1 MAEKLFILSKKK
13 RKNKS
18 YRSLCYKKIHK
29 RKVTGRVDIL
39 WRIFEK
45 IAKELN

>member
-29 RKVTGRVDIL
+29 RQSDRKGRYTL
-39 WRIFEK
+39 AHF
-45 IAKELN
+45 